1 MIDHTPAGQQGWFS
15 PAETGSWS
23 WNLVKH
29 KYLFF
34 VTNNVRGNSQN
45 YFFNQYVNG
54 LITFREPVQLDLTR
68 GEALPGIVIVTHN
81 IDNQIDCHI
90 ITLRGQGFHQI
101 AKKNSTETTAWQFL
115 SSHLG
120 ATGSGISPGLG
131 VVNTRPA
138 RWPARFPSRRCFC
151 KPSQYQYQDPITSS
165 FKLTVWCEESWG
177 LTKTDWGWRSS

>member
-1 MIDHTPAGQQGWFS
+1 MITHQLVNWNGSALLRPEVEV
-15 PAETGSWS
+15 ETWS
-23 WNLVKH
+23 NTSIYFLSQIMWEAIH
-29 KYLFF
+29 KII
-34 VTNNVRGNSQN
+34 
-45 YFFNQYVNG
+45 FFNQYVHG

-101 AKKNSTETTAWQFL
+101 AKKNSTENTAWQFL